1 MELVNLTD
9 HPIVILPSDGG
20 AMLSLP
26 PSGTLMRVDFTPVE
40 RRFVE
45 FRGRVIEIVTDGVV
59 QGIRN
64 LPPPKEGVVY
74 VASYSATHYCNTVL
88 GRHDV
93 VCPATAKKDSPLK
106 IADDVVAVRRL
117 RGS

>member
-9 HPIVILPSDGG
+9 HGIVLVLADGG
-20 AMLSLP
+20 LLTLP
-26 PSGTLMRVDFTPVE
+26 PSGTTMRVDFVPVA
-40 RRFVE
+40 RRTITY
-45 FRGRVIEIVTDGVV
+45 RGHAIEVVTDGVV

-64 LPPPKEGVVY
+64 LPPPKEGVLY
-74 VASYSATHYCNTVL
+74 VASYAATNYCNTVL

-93 VCPATAKKDSPLK
+93 VCPATAKKDNPLK
-106 IADDVVAVRRL
+106 VSEDVVAVRRL